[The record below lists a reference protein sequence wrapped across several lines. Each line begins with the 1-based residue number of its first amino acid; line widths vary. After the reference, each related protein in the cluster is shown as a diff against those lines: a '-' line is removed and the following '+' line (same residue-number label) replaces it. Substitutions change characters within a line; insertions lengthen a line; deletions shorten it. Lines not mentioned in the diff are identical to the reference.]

1 MNLPKFDNH
10 VDATQALS
18 CLLRSAD
25 SIIEARVSLTSGVIA
40 GWTGRDKQAVEKH
53 IGELEALGVKR
64 PATTPTFYR
73 ISTRRFTNGNRLE
86 ASGPASSGE
95 VEFTLLKTRGRLWI
109 GVGSDHTDRQVET
122 YSVTVSKQM
131 CDKPIA
137 REFWAYDDV
146 AAHWDQLVLRAHILE
161 NGRRELYQEGCVAS
175 MIEPIRLIR
184 EFTGGG
190 DLTEGTLMLCGTLTA
205 RGGIRPAT
213 HFDFEIEDPVRNLRI
228 THTYNIVALP
238 LAG

>member
-1 MNLPKFDNH
+1 M
-10 VDATQALS
+10 
-18 CLLRSAD
+18 
-25 SIIEARVSLTSGVIA
+25 TSGVIA

-53 IGELEALGVKR
+53 IAELEALGVKR
-64 PATTPTFYR
+64 PATIPTFYR
-73 ISTRRFTNGNRLE
+73 VSARRFTNGNRLE

-95 VEFTLLKTRGRLWI
+95 VEFALLKTRGRLWI

-146 AAHWDQLVLRAHILE
+146 AAHWDRLLLRAHIIE
-161 NGRRELYQEGCVAS
+161 DGRRQLYQEGSVAS
-175 MIEPIRLIR
+175 MIEPVRLIK
-184 EFTGGG
+184 EFTDGG
-190 DLTEGTLMLCGTLTA
+190 DLADGTLMLCGTLIA

-213 HFDFEIEDPVRNLRI
+213 HFDFEMEDPVRDLRI
-228 THTYNIVALP
+228 THTYNVVALP